1 MKQEK
6 PIKISDAVAIGEWK
20 EVKGLEQSAITH
32 NPTDTEKLD
41 GMLIYGYETKFGK
54 TNTNGERYT
63 KDCLDKFIN
72 EYFVENKLNI
82 PVTIQ
87 HWGNMAALCGRVI
100 YCEVNTTGFY
110 FVCYIPKA
118 LPEYEGIKVRVQEGI
133 LQGLSKEGYCTDAEW
148 MEKGDEEFWQINE
161 MMLLGISLV
170 ATPANAVT
178 FEKATEIKN
187 KTEFRNKC
195 GEGKKKTKKKN
206 NSGTL
211 SAMFQK

>member
-1 MKQEK
+1 MKKQDK
-6 PIKISDAVAIGEWK
+6 PTKIQDAVAIGEWK
-20 EVKGLEQSAITH
+20 EVTGLEQSAITH

-82 PVTIQ
+82 PVNWEHGWAGSAYI
-87 HWGNMAALCGRVI
+87 GRVI

-110 FVCYIPKA
+110 YVCYIPRK
-118 LPEYEGIKVRVQEGI
+118 LREYEDIKVRVEEGI
-133 LQGLSKEGYCTDAEW
+133 LQGLSKEGWATDCEW
-148 MEKGDEEFWQINE
+148 VEKGDEWFWQINE
-161 MMLLGISLV
+161 MMLLGVSLV

-195 GEGKKKTKKKN
+195 GEGKKKKKN

-211 SAMFQK
+211 SAMFEK